1 MYPGLTLLLGLSLI
15 VEVLVSIAAAGDCT
29 FTEDCSIAGDGL
41 FLSEWPT
48 GVVIPTVLVFK
59 NEMLES
65 HLFNFVTTYL
75 KLVPTAIFLRCALL
89 LSNVAANLLLTGN
102 LSFSS

>member
-29 FTEDCSIAGDGL
+29 FTDDCSIAGDGL

-65 HLFNFVTTYL
+65 HALIQLRNY
-75 KLVPTAIFLRCALL
+75 VP
-89 LSNVAANLLLTGN
+89 
-102 LSFSS
+102 